1 MKNSTLGSI
10 MQRTFAKSVTGCGII
25 LARDSDPWWEE
36 ISAIPPG
43 FISSAENSRIVIHDW
58 KNQH

>member
-1 MKNSTLGSI
+1 